1 MKTNDTNFI
10 RRLQRHKPD
19 ALDYI
24 VDSYLPLVKGT
35 IIKVLGPLRNDG
47 LIDEC
52 INDSFLSVW
61 QHADSFR
68 GNSEDFRKWIYA
80 IARFKAIDAY
90 RKQVRRQAQVAG
102 DTNLDILQTA
112 SAEQELLLAE
122 EQADIIQLLHQLSE
136 TDRDIFTMKYLLGM
150 RTDDI
155 AAKLGL
161 TRTAVDNR
169 VFRGKKKL
177 QEKAH
182 HMGLGGYTV

>member
-1 MKTNDTNFI
+1 MKAKESNFI
-10 RRLQRHKPD
+10 KRLHRRKTD

-24 VDSYLPLVKGT
+24 VDTYLPLVKGT
-35 IIKVLGPLRNDG
+35 VIQILGPLRNDG

-52 INDSFLSVW
+52 INDCFLSVW
-61 QHADSFR
+61 QHADSFQ
-68 GNSEDFRKWIYA
+68 GNTDDFRKWLYA

-90 RKQVRRQAQVAG
+90 RKRIRQQAQVVG
-102 DTNLDILQTA
+102 DANIDTLQTA

-122 EQADIIQLLHQLSE
+122 EQAEVMQLLLQLGD
-136 TDRDIFTMKYLLGM
+136 TDREIFTMKYLLGM
-150 RTDDI
+150 RTEVI
-155 AAKLGL
+155 ADKLGL

-182 HMGLGGYTV
+182 HMGLGGHTV